1 MGHRLTDDVMDRL
14 RSHLEC
20 ERALVGR
27 AISPDEAAAS
37 LGITANGV
45 WRLLKANHLELD
57 VEASNVAKMHMV
69 TPESLERLVERR
81 RNYM

>member
-1 MGHRLTDDVMDRL
+1 M
-14 RSHLEC
+14 
-20 ERALVGR
+20 RACACGSSNLAGR
-27 AISPDEAAAS
+27 GSGIP
-37 LGITANGV
+37 GITANGV

-81 RNYM
+81 RDYM